1 MKALLIMIFWGISLS
16 ASGSPDSSL
25 YNIDASWTDHGGKK
39 QSFSKLK
46 DERYK
51 VVTMIFTSCPAAC
64 PLMVKHI
71 QLLDAKLNK
80 EQRAKVEFLLFSID
94 PLDETE
100 RLKAFHNKFGLDQR
114 FRFFRSNNEDVIRDL
129 AAVLDFKY
137 KKIDE
142 SMYSHGTD
150 VYLLDP
156 NGTIIDKVDQSYK
169 AVDLIRSIPK

>member
-1 MKALLIMIFWGISLS
+1 MKTLFFILLFGINLFASVLSENSLFH
-16 ASGSPDSSL
+16 
-25 YNIDASWTDHGGKK
+25 IDAPWTDHYGKT
-39 QSFSKLK
+39 QRFADLK
-46 DERYK
+46 SDNYK

-71 QLLDAKLNK
+71 QTLDAKLSK
-80 EQRAKVEFLLFSID
+80 EQKTKVEFLLFSID

-100 RLKAFHNKFGLDQR
+100 RLKAFHEKFGLDQR
-114 FRFFRSNNEDVIRDL
+114 FRFLRSNKEDVIRDL

-137 KKIDE
+137 KKIDK